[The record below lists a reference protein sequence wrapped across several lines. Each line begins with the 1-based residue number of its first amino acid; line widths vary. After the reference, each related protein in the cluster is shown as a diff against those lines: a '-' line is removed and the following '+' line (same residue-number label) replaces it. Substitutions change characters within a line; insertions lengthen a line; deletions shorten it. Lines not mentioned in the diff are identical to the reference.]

1 MPIDDVA
8 LLEGLLA
15 QYSPTNQEAGAV
27 KYLVSTMRSLGFSAG
42 VDPAGNAIGSRG
54 EGANEILLLG
64 HIDTVPGE
72 IPIRRE
78 GGLLYGRGSVDAKGP
93 LACFTAAAARVN
105 PPPGWRVTVIGAV
118 GEEGESHGALFLRS
132 RPAPRALVIGEPS
145 KWEKITLGFKGSVWV
160 DYRLSRPTA
169 HTAGKVES
177 VCEAAICY
185 WNAVQAWCAEVNV
198 GQASAFSQLTP
209 SLRGMGS
216 ESDGFTENARL
227 SINLRL
233 PPTIGLDEVHRRLE
247 AIKGEAN
254 LKWGG
259 GIPAYRAEKNTPL
272 VRAFLSAIRAEGGE
286 PAFTVKTG
294 TADMNLVAPIW
305 GCPAV
310 AYGPGDSNLDHT
322 PNEHVSLE
330 EYRVSIR
337 VLARVLEQ
345 FWT

>member
-1 MPIDDVA
+1 VPIDELD
-8 LLEGLLA
+8 LFEGLLA
-15 QYSPTNQEAGAV
+15 QYSPTNQETGAV
-27 KYLVSTMRSLGFSAG
+27 NYLVSTMRSLGFSAG
-42 VDPAGNAIGSRG
+42 VDAAGNAVGSRG
-54 EGANEILLLG
+54 EGTNEILLLG

-72 IPIRRE
+72 VPIRRE
-78 GGLLYGRGSVDAKGP
+78 GDLLYGRGSVDAKGP
-93 LACFTAAAARVN
+93 LACFTAAAARVS
-105 PPPGWRVTVIGAV
+105 PPKGWRVTVIGAV

-132 RPAPRALVIGEPS
+132 RPAPMGLVIGEPS

-160 DYRLSRPTA
+160 DYRLSRPMA

-185 WNAVQAWCAEVNV
+185 WNAVQAWCAEVNT
-198 GQASAFSQLTP
+198 GQAGIFSQLTP

-216 ESDGFTENARL
+216 ESDVFTDNARL

-286 PAFTVKTG
+286 PGFTVKTG
-294 TADMNLVAPIW
+294 TADMNLVAPGW

-322 PNEHVSLE
+322 PNEHASIA
-330 EYRVSIR
+330 EYKKSIR
-337 VLARVLEQ
+337 VLARVIEQ
-345 FWT
+345 FWQ